1 MTVMLARHQT
11 APSAARAGVRFWFI
25 MVRLKSRTQSPVNGF
40 QFIDPAIAADAM
52 QTWDFESLVAQVQA
66 RRAANPRFGLT
77 TDANS
82 IRQEVDAQNALRM
95 LSIRNAESYVTVEGG
110 PSPNR
115 GASRSPS
122 WAGAV
127 GGVRKLAAGMG
138 TLKDWLGSG
147 GVAVPPPKSEGRAA
161 VCVVCP
167 QNQPGDI
174 LAMFTQ
180 PVAERIKAQLAIKND
195 LNLTTTYDD
204 KLEVCQA
211 CACPLKLKVHTPLEH
226 IAAHLPEAVKA
237 QLDARC
243 WILKEIN
250 EKG

>member
-1 MTVMLARHQT
+1 
-11 APSAARAGVRFWFI
+11 
-25 MVRLKSRTQSPVNGF
+25 MVRLKSRTQCPVNGF
-40 QFIDPAIAADAM
+40 QFIDPAISADAL
-52 QTWDFESLVAQVQA
+52 QTWDFEGMVAQVQA

-82 IRQEVDAQNALRM
+82 IRQEVDAHNALRM

-110 PSPNR
+110 ASPNR
-115 GASRSPS
+115 VAPRSPS

-127 GGVRKLAAGMG
+127 GGVKKVTAGMG
-138 TLKDWLGSG
+138 ALKDWLGAG
-147 GVAVPPPKSEGRAA
+147 GVPVPHEKAVSRAA

-180 PVAERIKAQLAIKND
+180 PVAERIKQQLAIKND
-195 LNLTTTYDD
+195 MNLNTTYDD

-226 IAAHLPEAVKA
+226 ITAHLPAEVRGK
-237 QLDARC
+237 LDPKC
-243 WILKEIN
+243 WITSESN
-250 EKG
+250 R